1 MQAQHGVALV
11 RLREQAMFD
20 LVTAARTRASASGR
34 MPPAWLDRS
43 STPRIRPW
51 LSHTGTAAQVRMR
64 LGSK

>member
-20 LVTAARTRASASGR
+20 LVHGGTHQGQRIGPDAARLAGQVQHAQDPSR
-34 MPPAWLDRS
+34 
-43 STPRIRPW
+43 